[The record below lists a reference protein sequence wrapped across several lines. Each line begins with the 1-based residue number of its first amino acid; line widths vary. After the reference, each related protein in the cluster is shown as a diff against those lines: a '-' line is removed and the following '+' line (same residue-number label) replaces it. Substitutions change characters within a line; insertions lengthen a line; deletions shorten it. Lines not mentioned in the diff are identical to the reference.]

1 MHTLPGNANVH
12 VRIRFND
19 SHAPQRHREHRENL
33 FCFDT
38 SPCSPC
44 FCGKKNGK
52 HVNVDV
58 RVPGNL
64 ENLIMEKLDTPTT
77 QPRIGVYVCHCGLNI
92 ARTVD
97 CNKVAEAAAGLEGVV
112 IAKDISYA
120 CSEPGQ
126 HGIKDDILEHHLDRV
141 VIAACS
147 PRLHEPTF
155 RQMLQSV
162 DINPYLLEMANIRE
176 HCSWVHMQEPEAATE
191 KATDLM
197 KMAVSRVRRL
207 QPLQEEKLPMTKK
220 TMVIGGG
227 VAGIQ
232 AALDL
237 ADNGYDVVLVEK
249 KPSIGGT
256 MAQLDKTF
264 PTMDCSI

>member
-1 MHTLPGNANVH
+1 MET
-12 VRIRFND
+12 
-19 SHAPQRHREHRENL
+19 SENL
-33 FCFDT
+33 A
-38 SPCSPC
+38 
-44 FCGKKNGK
+44 GK
-52 HVNVDV
+52 
-58 RVPGNL
+58 
-64 ENLIMEKLDTPTT
+64 
-77 QPRIGVYVCHCGLNI
+77 PRIGVYVCHCGLNI

-97 CNKVAEAAAGLEGVV
+97 CGKVAEIAAGLDDVV
-112 IAKDISYA
+112 VAQDIPYA

-126 HGIKDDILEHHLDRV
+126 NSIREHIQEHQLDRV

-155 RQMLQSV
+155 RQMVQSV
-162 DINPYLLEMANIRE
+162 GLNPYLLEMANIRE
-176 HCSWVHMQEPEAATE
+176 HCSWVHMNEPDAALE
-191 KATDLM
+191 KATDLA
-197 KMAVSRVRRL
+197 KMAVSRVRQL
-207 QPLQEEKLPMTKK
+207 QPLHEEKLPLTKK
-220 TMVIGGG
+220 TLVIGAG

-249 KPSIGGT
+249 RPSIGGF

>member
-1 MHTLPGNANVH
+1 
-12 VRIRFND
+12 
-19 SHAPQRHREHRENL
+19 
-33 FCFDT
+33 
-38 SPCSPC
+38 
-44 FCGKKNGK
+44 
-52 HVNVDV
+52 
-58 RVPGNL
+58 
-64 ENLIMEKLDTPTT
+64 MEKFRGPSTSA
-77 QPRIGVYVCHCGLNI
+77 RIGVYVCHCGLNI

-97 CNKVAEAAAGLEGVV
+97 CAKVAETAASQEDVV
-112 IAKDISYA
+112 VAKDIPYA

-126 HGIKDDILEHHLDRV
+126 HGIKEDIAAHSLDRV
-141 VIAACS
+141 VVAACS

-155 RQMLQSV
+155 RQMAQSAG
-162 DINPYLLEMANIRE
+162 INPYLLEMANIRE
-176 HCSWVHMQEPEAATE
+176 HCSWAHMNEPEAATA
-191 KATDLM
+191 KALDLT
-197 KMAVSRVRRL
+197 KMAVSRSRQL
-207 QPLQEEKLPMTKK
+207 QPLEPETLPLTKR
-220 TMVIGGG
+220 TLIIGGG